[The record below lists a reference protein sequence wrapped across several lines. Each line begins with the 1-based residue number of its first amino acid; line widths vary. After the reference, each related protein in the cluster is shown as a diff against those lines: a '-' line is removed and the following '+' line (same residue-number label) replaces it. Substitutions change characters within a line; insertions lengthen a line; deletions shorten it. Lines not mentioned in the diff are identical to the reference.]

1 MQLWSVTSTF
11 SFSCL
16 LQDPTFRSF
25 LSQSFYFCLISST
38 FSSSYSQA
46 CVSLSRSHPSGIRH
60 LDTLSIRT
68 TTAVSTRVITMS
80 DFKCDSLSEND
91 LENTARKAIEKFADE
106 AIVRTRSQSRARSMG
121 QLSGIDGSGESG
133 QYDGPDQVFPRRK
146 RTTFQSDC
154 IIAQLV
160 G

>member
-1 MQLWSVTSTF
+1 
-11 SFSCL
+11 
-16 LQDPTFRSF
+16 
-25 LSQSFYFCLISST
+25 
-38 FSSSYSQA
+38 
-46 CVSLSRSHPSGIRH
+46 
-60 LDTLSIRT
+60 
-68 TTAVSTRVITMS
+68 MS

-121 QLSGIDGSGESG
+121 QFSGIDGSGESG